1 MSTCASEALDSLSE
15 LDQRVL
21 RLLLVAVGFI
31 IIFRIE
37 AREGIIEVQ
46 VVVIRRAS
54 FWDIWISGCITIIG
68 QCVKHSFNGVVT
80 VFRLVLIVVRVSWAW
95 SL

>member
-1 MSTCASEALDSLSE
+1 MTCASKALDSLSK

-21 RLLLVAVGFI
+21 RLLLVMVGFI
-31 IIFRIE
+31 VVFGIRV
-37 AREGIIEVQ
+37 REGIIKVQ

-54 FWDIWISGCITIIG
+54 CWDVWISGCITIIG
-68 QCVKHSFNGVVT
+68 QSVKHSFNGVVT

>member
-1 MSTCASEALDSLSE
+1 MTTCASKALDSLSE

-21 RLLLVAVGFI
+21 RLLLVAVDFI
-31 IIFRIE
+31 IIFRIG

-46 VVVIRRAS
+46 VVVVRRAS
-54 FWDIWISGCITIIG
+54 SWDIWISGCITIIG
-68 QCVKHSFNGVVT
+68 QSVKLSFNGVVT
-80 VFRLVLIVVRVSWAW
+80 AFRLVLIIIRVSWSQ

>member
-1 MSTCASEALDSLSE
+1 MTTCASKALDSLSE

-21 RLLLVAVGFI
+21 RLLLVAVDFI
-31 IIFRIE
+31 IIFRIG

-46 VVVIRRAS
+46 VVVVRRAS
-54 FWDIWISGCITIIG
+54 SWDIWISGCITIIG
-68 QCVKHSFNGVVT
+68 QSVKLSFNGVVT
-80 VFRLVLIVVRVSWAW
+80 AFRLVLIIIRISWGQ